1 MTHSRFLHSVVLIAI
16 ASAATASS
24 AQNASSP
31 KTVWGEPDLQGIW
44 TDSTDTPLQRPAKF
58 ANQEYFT
65 PEQRA
70 ELDKPR
76 AAMIDR
82 DRHSERGTERDV
94 SGAYNSVFLSIKRVG
109 IRTSLIVDP
118 PNGRI
123 PPLPREAQEIAAAE

>member
-1 MTHSRFLHSVVLIAI
+1 VVLIAI
-16 ASAATASS
+16 ACAATASS
-24 AQNASSP
+24 AQNPSSP
-31 KTVWGEPDLQGIW
+31 KTPWGEPDLQGIW

-70 ELDKPR
+70 ELDKQR

-94 SGAYNSVFLSIKRVG
+94 SGAYNSVFLSIKPVG
-109 IRTSLIVDP
+109 TRTSLIVDP

-123 PPLPREAQEIAAAE
+123 PPLTPEAQKIAAAEREFRL